1 MSRND
6 QSLMKLSDLSERSGV
21 PPRTIRLYI
30 TRGLLMGPH
39 RRGRAAAYGPEHL
52 ERLKEIRQLQRQGR
66 TLHEIGQSLAQ
77 GEQPAALPPGD
88 SWAGYQPAPDVVVLV
103 RAGASPWR
111 SRHIR
116 TMVARMSAELS
127 ALDKENKNGRGN

>member
-1 MSRND
+1 MHKEADSPI
-6 QSLMKLSDLSERSGV
+6 KLAELAQRSGV

-30 TRGLLMGPH
+30 TRGLLMGPR

-52 ERLKEIRQLQRQGR
+52 DRLKEIRGLQQQGR
-66 TLHEIGQSLAQ
+66 TLNEISRFLAQ
-77 GEQPAALPPGD
+77 GDRTCALPAGD
-88 SWAGYQPAPDVVVLV
+88 TWTGYQAAPDVVVLV

-116 TMVARMSAELS
+116 TMVARMAAELS
-127 ALDKENKNGRGN
+127 ALDKETKNGRGI